1 MNCQSGGINMQGRKA
16 SVIITYNG
24 NNVTTKLSEFL
35 ESFSYTDVASGESD
49 SISIKLSNIDKKWL
63 GAWFPAKGDKLSV
76 STKLVNWSKTG
87 EKKFRCGEF
96 TLDEFSFSGRPLVAD
111 LGALSLP
118 IKESFKTT
126 ERNKTYKKV
135 TIEEIAKEIAKRA
148 NVKLV
153 YDAAR
158 IDIETIEQSQND
170 CDFLYD
176 LCEKYG
182 LGMKVYSSKI
192 IIFDEARYEKKR
204 SVVTINETDMKSW
217 SYDTSTNKTYTAAKI
232 SYTNPK
238 TKKDVSITVGDGK
251 RVLKISEKADS
262 KADAEKIAKAKI
274 NNANKKMTT
283 MRITIQAN
291 PKIVATSNVTIK
303 GLGKLNGKYAV
314 DKVVHSIGSGY
325 TMILTL
331 RLIQNRIGEKTNKA
345 YASGKNADYIVKQGD
360 TLWAISKTF
369 YGTPTSWKVIYEEN
383 KEVIESTAKKHGKAN
398 SSNGNWLWPGTELVI
413 PNVEES

>member
-1 MNCQSGGINMQGRKA
+1 MQGRKA
-16 SVIITYNG
+16 SVLISYNG
-24 NNVTTKLSEFL
+24 KNASTKLNEYL
-35 ESFSYTDVASGESD
+35 QSFTYTDVASGESD
-49 SISIKLSNIDKKWL
+49 SISIRLSNIDKKWL
-63 GAWFPAKGDKLSV
+63 GSWFPAKGDKLTA
-76 STKLVNWSKTG
+76 STKFTNWSKTG
-87 EKKFRCGEF
+87 EKKFKCGDF
-96 TLDEFSFSGRPLVAD
+96 TLDEFSFSGRPLEANIE
-111 LGALSLP
+111 ALALP

-126 ERNKTYKKV
+126 DRNKTYKKV

-158 IDIETIEQSQND
+158 IDIETIEQSEND
-170 CDFLYD
+170 CDFLFD

-192 IIFDEARYEKKR
+192 IIFDEAAYEKRR
-204 SVVTINETDMKSW
+204 SVVTIDESDMKSW
-217 SYDTSTNKTYTAAKI
+217 SYDTTTNKTYTAAKI

-238 TKKDVSITVGDGK
+238 TKKDVSITVGEGK

-283 MRITIQAN
+283 MRIVIMAN
-291 PKIVATSNVTIK
+291 PKIVATSNVTIT

-314 DKVVHSIGSGY
+314 DKVVHSIGTGY
-325 TMILTL
+325 TMTLTL
-331 RLIQNRIGEKTNKA
+331 RLIQNRIGEKTNKV
-345 YASGKNADYIVKQGD
+345 YASGKNANYIVKQGD

-369 YGTPTSWKVIYEEN
+369 YGASTKWKDIYDAN
-383 KEVIESTAKKHGKAN
+383 KEVIEDAAKKHGKAN

>member
-1 MNCQSGGINMQGRKA
+1 MQGRKA

-24 NNVTTKLSEFL
+24 KNVTTKLSEFL

-192 IIFDEARYEKKR
+192 IIFDESRYEKKR
-204 SVVTINETDMKSW
+204 SVTTINESDMKSW

-345 YASGKNADYIVKQGD
+345 YASGKNANYIVKQGD

-369 YGTPTSWKVIYEEN
+369 YGTPTSWNVIYEAN

>member
-1 MNCQSGGINMQGRKA
+1 MQGRKA

-24 NNVTTKLSEFL
+24 KNVTTKLSEFL

-63 GAWFPAKGDKLSV
+63 GAWFPAKGDKLTV
-76 STKLVNWSKTG
+76 STKLVNWSKKG
-87 EKKFRCGEF
+87 EKKFKCGEF

-118 IKESFKTT
+118 INESFKTT

-182 LGMKVYSSKI
+182 LGMKVYSLKI
-192 IIFDEARYEKKR
+192 IIFDESKYEKKR
-204 SVVTINETDMKSW
+204 SVTTINETDMNSW

-238 TKKDVSITVGDGK
+238 TKKDVSITVGEGK

-325 TMILTL
+325 TMTLTL
-331 RLIQNRIGEKTNKA
+331 RLIQNRIGEKTNKV
-345 YASGKNADYIVKQGD
+345 YASGKNTNYIVKQGD

-369 YGTPTSWKVIYEEN
+369 YGTPTSWKVIYEAN

-398 SSNGNWLWPGTELVI
+398 SSNGNWLWPGTGLVI
-413 PNVEES
+413 PIVEES